1 MSHRLLFVL
10 VCASLLCALPAHAE
24 DGRQSHS
31 PPLGWTPDTWKA
43 ELAYEEALLSLPQ
56 ADFFARFHERV
67 CERPHPAGTEL
78 DDWMEGVL
86 KKSFEEL
93 QVPYEVQEIWPYL
106 PRFVDA
112 RLELIEGDKAEVL
125 PIREYPVNQDP
136 AAFEKFMAEV
146 GPGWN
151 AYSGSG
157 TVTGQVVYAN
167 QGTKRDFAELKARKI
182 SCEGKIVIARYGGNY
197 RGYKAKFAEE
207 AGATG
212 LIMYTD
218 PKDSGWGRGLSWPEG
233 GYANESSIQRG
244 SIITLPW
251 GGDPLTPGKPATKDA
266 ERLDP
271 AKVALPKIPVQCIG
285 WGSASKILSRMNGTE
300 VASKAWQGGLPFRY
314 RIEQG
319 DAPFRV
325 RLTVQ
330 QDRAVR
336 RTANVIGVVR
346 GSQYPDE
353 LVVVGC
359 HRDAWTF
366 GAGDP
371 HAGTIIVYAMAEAF
385 ARQAREGSPPKRT
398 ILFANWA
405 AEEMGLLGS
414 TEYCEQNAKALGQ
427 NAVAYL
433 NLDMAAMGTN
443 LRFSGDAHLKRLIAS
458 VQRDTP
464 LRSPSGE
471 LESARQ
477 PAFGTKDVRLGVM
490 GGGSDHV
497 GFYLHLGVPSFSI
510 GAGGARG
517 VSYHSAHDHIPWYRK
532 AVGTDY
538 VGAAMITAFAKR
550 AVARLANAPIVAID
564 PESFVETAKELIT
577 KIEMQAPLS
586 AGKKPP
592 QGLAAVLDRLGVLGV
607 HARRVRGRLETA
619 PAEGWPDDVMT
630 RANRHLRALSRCFLL
645 EQGLPERPWYRN
657 GYAGVDPNSGY
668 ASWPW
673 PELREGAE
681 AGNELLVT
689 TALANITKALDRY
702 EAEIRALDKLLA
714 R

>member
-1 MSHRLLFVL
+1 MSQRLLFVL
-10 VCASLLCALPAHAE
+10 ALAVLIGAPLAGADDE
-24 DGRQSHS
+24 RQAHS

-43 ELAYEEALLSLPQ
+43 ELAYEEALLPLPQ
-56 ADFFARFHERV
+56 ADFFARFHERI
-67 CERPHPAGTEL
+67 CARPHPAGTEL

-86 KKSFEEL
+86 KQSFEEL
-93 QVPYEVQEIWPYL
+93 QVPYEVHEIWPYL

-112 RLELIEGDKAEVL
+112 KLELIAGDKTEVL
-125 PIREYPVNQDP
+125 PIREYPVNQDA
-136 AAFEKFMAEV
+136 AAFEAFMKEV

-157 TVTGQVVYAN
+157 TVTGEVIYVN
-167 QGTKRDFAELKARKI
+167 QGTQQDFAWLAAKGR
-182 SCEGKIVIARYGGNY
+182 SCKGKIVIARYGGNY

-207 AGATG
+207 AGAIG

-218 PKDSGWGRGLSWPEG
+218 PADSGWSRGLSWPEG

-251 GGDPLTPGKPATKDA
+251 GGDPLTPGAPATKDA
-266 ERLDP
+266 RRLDP
-271 AKVALPKIPVQCIG
+271 ATIALPTIPVQCIG
-285 WGSASKILSRMNGTE
+285 WGSATRILSRMRGDE
-300 VASKAWQGGLPFRY
+300 VHSQWQGGLPFRY
-314 RIEQG
+314 RIDQG

-325 RLTVQ
+325 RLTVK
-330 QDRAVR
+330 QDRVVR
-336 RTANVIGVVR
+336 RTANVIGVVKGR
-346 GSQYPDE
+346 THPDE
-353 LVVVGC
+353 WVVVGC

-371 HAGTIIVYAMAEAF
+371 HAGTIILYALAQAF
-385 ARQAREGSPPKRT
+385 AREARAGRPPSRT

-414 TEYCEQNAKALGQ
+414 TEWCEAHADKLRK

-433 NLDMAAMGTN
+433 NLDMAAMGT
-443 LRFSGDAHLKRLIAS
+443 RFRASGDAHLTRLLRE
-458 VQRDTP
+458 VTP
-464 LRSPSGE
+464 DMR
-471 LESARQ
+471 ARG
-477 PAFGTKDVRLGVM
+477 PAGGARVRAGLGAEQDLGVM

-497 GFYLHLGVPSFSI
+497 GFYLHLGVPCFSI
-510 GAGGARG
+510 GAGGGKG

-538 VGAAMITAFAKR
+538 SGASMLSEFGKR
-550 AVARLANAPIVAID
+550 AVARLANAPIIPID
-564 PESFVETAKELIT
+564 PEGFLRIANDLMA
-577 KIEMQAPLS
+577 KIEMKSPAGLGSGPPKDLHTYLSRLDAMRKQARKIRGHLE
-586 AGKKPP
+586 APP
-592 QGLAAVLDRLGVLGV
+592 R
-607 HARRVRGRLETA
+607 
-619 PAEGWPDDVMT
+619 EGWSAEVV
-630 RANRHLRALSRCFLL
+630 AKVNEHLRALSRCFLL
-645 EQGLPERPWYRN
+645 EEGLPARPWYRN

-681 AGNELLVT
+681 TGDERLVAK
-689 TALANITKALDRY
+689 ALANISNALDRY
-702 EAEIRALDKLLA
+702 EAKLAALDTLLA